1 MIGELRHWSGA
12 GALVCFLAAASL
24 AGEISTDERRSDY
37 EFMSPGL
44 QRMQD
49 DDSVNPG
56 MLSVLDGKTLWQRK
70 EGTENKACADC
81 HGDATTSMKSVAAR
95 YPMIDPKLSR
105 PVDLE
110 GRINACRITHQGA
123 APLAFE
129 SKALLALTVY
139 VAHQSKGFSVD
150 IPDDATTMQFINA
163 GRMVFVQRQGQLNL
177 SCAECHDDNW
187 GRKLAGATIPQGHPN
202 GYPVYR
208 LEWQSLG
215 SVQRRL
221 RNCLFGMRAE
231 PYTYGAPEMTTLE
244 LFLAWRGRGLMIEAP
259 AVRP

>member
-1 MIGELRHWSGA
+1 
-12 GALVCFLAAASL
+12 
-24 AGEISTDERRSDY
+24 
-37 EFMSPGL
+37 
-44 QRMQD
+44 MQ
-49 DDSVNPG
+49 
-56 MLSVLDGKTLWQRK
+56 
-70 EGTENKACADC
+70 
-81 HGDATTSMKSVAAR
+81 
-95 YPMIDPKLSR
+95 Y
-105 PVDLE
+105 
-110 GRINACRITHQGA
+110 
-123 APLAFE
+123 
-129 SKALLALTVY
+129 
-139 VAHQSKGFSVD
+139 
-150 IPDDATTMQFINA
+150 INA

-187 GRKLAGATIPQGHPN
+187 GQKLAGATIPQGHPN